1 MQTHYAE
8 SFEREQG
15 STEADWL
22 RCLPGAVRDH
32 RLELPAPGQALVH
45 IGSGRMLLQ
54 WQALPDRQI
63 ALMRM
68 PRLQASYRFEG
79 VADDA
84 RHTFM
89 RYFDLFM
96 LRGGG

>member
-1 MQTHYAE
+1 MQTHYPE
-8 SFEREQG
+8 HFEREQG

-32 RLELPAPGQALVH
+32 RLDLPAPGQARVQ
-45 IGSGRMLLQ
+45 IGGGQLLLS
-54 WQALPDRQI
+54 WQALSDRQI

-68 PRLQASYRFEG
+68 PRLAAQYRFEG
-79 VADDA
+79 LSDDA
-84 RHTFM
+84 RQAFM
-89 RYFDLFM
+89 RFFDLFM

>member
-1 MQTHYAE
+1 MQAHYTEA
-8 SFEREQG
+8 FEREQG

-22 RCLPGAVRDH
+22 RCLPGAVREH
-32 RLELPAPGQALVH
+32 ALELPAPGQALVH
-45 IGSGRMLLQ
+45 IGAGRLHLR
-54 WQALPDRQI
+54 WQPLPARQI

-68 PRLQASYRFEG
+68 PRLAAQYRFEG
-79 VADDA
+79 VPDA
-84 RHTFM
+84 ARQAFM